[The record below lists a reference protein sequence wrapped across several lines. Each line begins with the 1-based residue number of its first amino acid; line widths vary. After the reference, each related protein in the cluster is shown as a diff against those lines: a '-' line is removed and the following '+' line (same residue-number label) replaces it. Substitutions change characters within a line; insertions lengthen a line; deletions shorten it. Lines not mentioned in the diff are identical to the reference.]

1 MKKIMILVTLIV
13 LAGSVFSQDL
23 TCADVREGI
32 CEAGL
37 AASPNL
43 SGTNA
48 LSSSEPWTYEEFKMH
63 VKMEKGTF
71 LEKGSM
77 AYLKYKNY
85 NTLKWCGVAFL
96 ATGFALAA
104 PVGIPVLLCLNYAVP
119 YVYYY
124 GPGAIWYNDYVPGI
138 ICMSVGGGLMV
149 AGAIMLG
156 CMGSQLKQSYYY
168 YTQGQ
173 KKSVS
178 INWHP
183 AIGTDYAGVG
193 MTTRF

>member
-1 MKKIMILVTLIV
+1 MKKVMILVALIV
-13 LAGSVFSQDL
+13 LAGNVFSQEL
-23 TCADVREGI
+23 TCADVKENANETGS
-32 CEAGL
+32 AF
-37 AASPNL
+37 SPAL
-43 SGTNA
+43 FGTSAVSSG
-48 LSSSEPWTYEEFKMH
+48 EPWTYEEFKMH
-63 VKMEKGTF
+63 VCMEKGAF
-71 LEKGSM
+71 LEQGSM
-77 AYLKYKNY
+77 AYLKYKKY

-104 PVGIPVLLCLNYAVP
+104 PVGLPVLLCLDYAW
-119 YVYYY
+119 YYTDY
-124 GPGAIWYNDYVPGI
+124 TGPHMMWFNDYLPGI

-156 CMGSQLKQSYYY
+156 CMGSQLHQSYYY

-183 AIGTDYAGVG
+183 AIGTNYAGVG
-193 MTTRF
+193 MTMRF